1 MYFHDICRSFDCLSL
16 NLRTTATTQIR
27 LLLLFVIDLYPN
39 TTQLFPDTTMKA
51 RFRINTIQKQLPW
64 GERVWSI
71 SIDILSPTTL
81 RTMRPKSENWEE
93 NEIFTINTKTKTC
106 HRAGFLDLYDGTFH
120 AFFTEAIKSI
130 CTSTPVRLGDKRV
143 V

>member
-51 RFRINTIQKQLPW
+51 RFRINTIQKQLPSV
-64 GERVWSI
+64 GGAGVVYFYRYFI
-71 SIDILSPTTL
+71 A
-81 RTMRPKSENWEE
+81 N
-93 NEIFTINTKTKTC
+93 NTPDHATKI
-106 HRAGFLDLYDGTFH
+106 G
-120 AFFTEAIKSI
+120 K
-130 CTSTPVRLGDKRV
+130 LGGK
-143 V
+143 